1 MPDCQT
7 RRAEFEAADQELKQS
22 ILAEADAANTKAQ
35 ADASAT
41 AAQLELDDA
50 QQKVSSD
57 AATADAAY
65 NAYLDCVRRV
75 DTPAQLPSRRA

>member
-1 MPDCQT
+1 MADCQT
-7 RRAEFEAADQELKQS
+7 RRTEFEAADQELKQS
-22 ILAEADAANTKAQ
+22 LLLETDAANTKAQ

-57 AATADAAY
+57 AAAADAAY
-65 NAYLDCVRRV
+65 AAYLDCVRRV
-75 DTPAQLPSRRA
+75 DTLAQLPS